1 MTRGLSDRN
10 ERKEN
15 DVVIQHGRSLL
26 WDEEGLET
34 VEYAI
39 IAALLIVGVLA
50 VIAAIG
56 AWVLNVYESALTDL
70 EG

>member
-1 MTRGLSDRN
+1 M
-10 ERKEN
+10 
-15 DVVIQHGRSLL
+15 VIQLVRSLL

-39 IAALLIVGVLA
+39 IAGLLIVGALA

-70 EG
+70 GG

>member
-1 MTRGLSDRN
+1 M
-10 ERKEN
+10 
-15 DVVIQHGRSLL
+15 VIQLLPSIL

-39 IAALLIVGVLA
+39 IAGMLIVGALA

-56 AWVLNVYESALTDL
+56 AWVLNVYQSGLTDL
-70 EG
+70 GG

>member
-1 MTRGLSDRN
+1 MIIRP
-10 ERKEN
+10 
-15 DVVIQHGRSLL
+15 GRSLL
-26 WDEEGLET
+26 WDEEGLEV

-39 IAALLIVGVLA
+39 IAALLIVGALA

-56 AWVLNVYESALTDL
+56 AWVLNVYQSALTDL

>member
-1 MTRGLSDRN
+1 M
-10 ERKEN
+10 
-15 DVVIQHGRSLL
+15 VIRQVRSLL

-39 IAALLIVGVLA
+39 IAGMLVVGALVA
-50 VIAAIG
+50 IAAIG
-56 AWVLNVYESALTDL
+56 AWVLNVFQTALTEL